1 MRRVTI
7 LGLAAL
13 ALALA
18 GPTAQGED
26 LKSGPEKKI
35 GGVFH
40 VKAIT
45 GGQQGKTLC
54 YV

>member
-1 MRRVTI
+1 MRTVPI
-7 LGLAAL
+7 LGLTAL
-13 ALALA
+13 ALALV
-18 GPTAQGED
+18 GPTALGED

-35 GGVFH
+35 GPFH

-45 GGQQGKTLC
+45 GGEKGESLC

>member
-1 MRRVTI
+1 MRTMSMG
-7 LGLAAL
+7 GLVGL

-18 GPTAQGED
+18 GPLATGED
-26 LKSGPEKKI
+26 IKSGPEKKI
-35 GGVFH
+35 GGAFQ

-45 GGQQGKTLC
+45 GGQKGNTLC

>member
-1 MRRVTI
+1 MRRVPI

-18 GPTAQGED
+18 SPAVQGVD

-35 GGVFH
+35 GGTFH

>member
-1 MRRVTI
+1 MRRVPI
-7 LGLAAL
+7 LGFVAL

-18 GPTAQGED
+18 GPAAQGVD

-35 GGVFH
+35 GGTFH

>member
-1 MRRVTI
+1 MRVWTGA
-7 LGLAAL
+7 GLALL
-13 ALALA
+13 AVLTL
-18 GPTAQGED
+18 PTLRGDE

-35 GGVFH
+35 GGSFT

-45 GGQQGKTLC
+45 GENAGKSLC

>member
-1 MRRVTI
+1 MRPMRAFALT
-7 LGLAAL
+7 AL

-18 GPTAQGED
+18 GPPTGADE
-26 LKSGPEKKI
+26 LKSGPEKRA
-35 GGVFH
+35 GTFH

-45 GGQQGKTLC
+45 GENKGKSLC